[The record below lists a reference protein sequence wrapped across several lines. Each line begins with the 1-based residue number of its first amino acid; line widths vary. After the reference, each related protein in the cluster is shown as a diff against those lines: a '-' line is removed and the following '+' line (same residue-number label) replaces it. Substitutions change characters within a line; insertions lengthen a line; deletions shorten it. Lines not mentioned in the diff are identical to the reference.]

1 MSSEPIPKPSK
12 GDVVHALTKAALS
25 TIPVAGGP
33 AVELFQ
39 LAVQP
44 PIERRRV
51 KWMEEV
57 GVRLHRL
64 ETEGLK
70 LEDLQHNEQF
80 VSAVLQATQIAVR
93 THNIE
98 KIRALQAALENI
110 ARGQAPEEAM
120 QAMFF
125 SFIDSMPAL
134 QLQML
139 AVFSAPQVPPGIS
152 IGGLSTV
159 LEHNIPELRGKRD
172 LYDQLWKDLWT
183 RGLVNTEGLNTT
195 MSGNGLA
202 SRRTSALGESFLSFI
217 REREA

>member
-1 MSSEPIPKPSK
+1 MPKEAVPKPSAT
-12 GDVVHALTKAALS
+12 DVAHALTKAALS

-39 LAVQP
+39 LAVQQ
-44 PIERRRV
+44 PIEKRRV
-51 KWMEEV
+51 RWMEEV
-57 GVRLHRL
+57 GVRLQKL
-64 ETEGLK
+64 ETEGVK
-70 LEDLQHNEQF
+70 VEDLQHNEQF

-93 THNIE
+93 THSAE
-98 KIRALQAALENI
+98 KLRALQAALDNI

-134 QLQML
+134 QLRVL
-139 AVFSAPQVPPGIS
+139 AIFSAPQVPPGIS
-152 IGGLSTV
+152 TGGLSTV

-172 LYDQLWKDLWT
+172 LYDQLWKDLWA
-183 RGLVNTEGLNTT
+183 RGLVNTDGLHTT

-202 SRRTSALGESFLSFI
+202 SQRTSALGEAFLSFI